1 MIEIEE
7 VNWSLATGRGI
18 ATSLT
23 YVSLSN
29 STYFAQWIYSNTYYL
44 HLYLSN
50 VIQHNSYIQ

>member
-1 MIEIEE
+1 MIEIVE

-29 STYFAQWIYSNTYYL
+29 STYFAQWIYSNTYVAMY
-44 HLYLSN
+44 
-50 VIQHNSYIQ
+50 IFAFIFIKCNST